1 MKKLL
6 FILIVLGTMSCNIT
20 QLYEPKFTI
29 GMEETE
35 FKHLNRYATKVYG
48 DQNGVVI
55 YRTYNEV
62 TEAYKFFLFEKQ
74 KLVKFQE
81 GAYKD
86 DYRFF

>member
-20 QLYEPKFTI
+20 QLYEPKFTV

-35 FKHLNRYATKVYG
+35 FKNANRNATKVYG
-48 DQNGVVI
+48 DDKGVAI
-55 YRTYNEV
+55 YRTYNRI
-62 TEAYKFFLFEKQ
+62 TEGYKFFMFEKQ

-81 GAYKD
+81 GAYRD
-86 DYRFF
+86 DYRYL

>member
-20 QLYEPKFTI
+20 QLYEPKFTL

-35 FKHLNRYATKVYG
+35 FKNINRYATKVYG
-48 DQNGVVI
+48 DQAGVVI
-55 YRTYNEV
+55 YRTYNQY
-62 TEAYKFFLFEKQ
+62 TESYKFFMFDKQ

-81 GAYKD
+81 GTYKD
-86 DYRFF
+86 DYRFL